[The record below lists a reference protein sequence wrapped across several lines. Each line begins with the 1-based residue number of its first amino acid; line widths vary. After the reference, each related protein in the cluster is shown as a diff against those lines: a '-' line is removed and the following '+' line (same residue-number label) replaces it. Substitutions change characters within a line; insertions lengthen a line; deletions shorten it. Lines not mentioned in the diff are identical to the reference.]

1 MGKLSVYNASAGSGK
16 TYTLV
21 KEYLKIV
28 LSSPRSDMF
37 RNILAVTF
45 TNKAAWE
52 MKTRIINTLEDFS
65 SADTKQLSGM
75 MAQLAS
81 EIDLPAGELKNRA
94 ANVLKSIFED
104 YSAFSVGTID
114 SFTTKLVRSFSRELK
129 LPVGFRIAVDSDNIL
144 SESVDM
150 LLLKAGRDSVLSEML
165 LDFVMRNVDE
175 GRNWDIDSI
184 LISSGRIAEKESNI
198 EQMEMLCGMKIEDYM
213 SLGKK
218 LNAYKLSVEKQ
229 ISDLGDK
236 ACSII
241 YDVLGGDKI
250 LAYGASGVASFFR
263 KASQGLVTELNTQSD
278 RVQKFLAGSYVSSS
292 ATMEQKILVGNYYD
306 ELCRIIDDI
315 EVVLDRERTTYSY
328 AEMLL
333 GPLRRMSVA
342 GEMESQIREVKNRSS
357 VMLLREFNEI
367 ISRHLRLEPVP
378 FIYEKIGERYKHYFI
393 DEFQDTSAL
402 QWENLKNLVYNQLA
416 GDGSALIVGDAKQAI
431 YRWRGGDSDQFI
443 DLCRDGGGLSS
454 QQVEIKNL
462 DINYRSSPVL
472 VDFANEMF
480 TVCAELLTDD
490 KYTRSYEEG
499 NMQKAAKNIPGFV
512 SIRNI
517 EGQNA
522 VQRQEPMLQ
531 AVYDEILR
539 VMSDGFSYSDISV
552 LYRSNR
558 DGAMLAEYLSS
569 KNIPVTSSESLLLAG
584 ASGVRFIV
592 SLLRCMAFPDDLQA
606 RPGVLNYIEP
616 SFPHGT
622 DIVRFKAEKI
632 AANHRDFLDSV
643 KTVVPAFDPY
653 ELQSLPL
660 YEAIEYIA
668 SAFGAWG
675 RGEDAYIAGLL
686 DLAAVYVDSGPVS
699 LRGFLEYWD
708 DEKNSASI
716 SSPSGTDAV
725 KLMTIHKSKGLE
737 FPVVIFPFASWKIKD
752 SEDIWAQLPQD
763 ELFGGLPAAYV
774 PLSGVKKYGLDDIY
788 APYASKI
795 MLDNL
800 NLLYV
805 AVTRAENQLHV
816 IASLNGRKDSTGQCF
831 EMFLGNTDTENDCDP
846 DGIYLYSK
854 GERTAPDSLCAKDVP
869 AGAFV
874 LDNPSG
880 RPWKDRMRVSLE
892 WKKIWSENA
901 SRAVE
906 TGNAVHQVLSWVD
919 TAGDIDRAVSKGMSS
934 GILQDNAPVKSL
946 VEAIVA
952 DSHLSDY
959 YSGGWE
965 ILSER
970 EMMLPGGQVLRP
982 DRVCIKDGHAV
993 VIDYKTGAPK
1003 NTHRTQVL
1011 RYAEGLET
1019 MGYQVDK
1026 CILAYITPEGPQVT
1040 YV

>member
-114 SFTTKLVRSFSRELK
+114 SFTTRLVRSFSRELK

-150 LLLKAGRDSVLSEML
+150 LLLRAGRDSVLSEML

-472 VDFANEMF
+472 VVLQMKCSPYVQNYS
-480 TVCAELLTDD
+480 LTNN
-490 KYTRSYEEG
+490 T
-499 NMQKAAKNIPGFV
+499 PG
-512 SIRNI
+512 
-517 EGQNA
+517 
-522 VQRQEPMLQ
+522 
-531 AVYDEILR
+531 
-539 VMSDGFSYSDISV
+539 
-552 LYRSNR
+552 
-558 DGAMLAEYLSS
+558 
-569 KNIPVTSSESLLLAG
+569 
-584 ASGVRFIV
+584 
-592 SLLRCMAFPDDLQA
+592 
-606 RPGVLNYIEP
+606 
-616 SFPHGT
+616 
-622 DIVRFKAEKI
+622 
-632 AANHRDFLDSV
+632 
-643 KTVVPAFDPY
+643 
-653 ELQSLPL
+653 
-660 YEAIEYIA
+660 
-668 SAFGAWG
+668 
-675 RGEDAYIAGLL
+675 
-686 DLAAVYVDSGPVS
+686 
-699 LRGFLEYWD
+699 
-708 DEKNSASI
+708 
-716 SSPSGTDAV
+716 
-725 KLMTIHKSKGLE
+725 LM
-737 FPVVIFPFASWKIKD
+737 
-752 SEDIWAQLPQD
+752 
-763 ELFGGLPAAYV
+763 
-774 PLSGVKKYGLDDIY
+774 
-788 APYASKI
+788 
-795 MLDNL
+795 
-800 NLLYV
+800 
-805 AVTRAENQLHV
+805 R
-816 IASLNGRKDSTGQCF
+816 R
-831 EMFLGNTDTENDCDP
+831 
-846 DGIYLYSK
+846 
-854 GERTAPDSLCAKDVP
+854 
-869 AGAFV
+869 
-874 LDNPSG
+874 
-880 RPWKDRMRVSLE
+880 
-892 WKKIWSENA
+892 
-901 SRAVE
+901 
-906 TGNAVHQVLSWVD
+906 
-919 TAGDIDRAVSKGMSS
+919 
-934 GILQDNAPVKSL
+934 
-946 VEAIVA
+946 
-952 DSHLSDY
+952 
-959 YSGGWE
+959 
-965 ILSER
+965 
-970 EMMLPGGQVLRP
+970 
-982 DRVCIKDGHAV
+982 
-993 VIDYKTGAPK
+993 
-1003 NTHRTQVL
+1003 
-1011 RYAEGLET
+1011 
-1019 MGYQVDK
+1019 
-1026 CILAYITPEGPQVT
+1026 
-1040 YV
+1040 